1 MTELGSPGR
10 RQALRAPCVWSTARY
25 TSGRSSPS
33 CSRCPVLLRRR
44 GLSAFLLATT
54 LSACS
59 GARTHEDSLLFRLE
73 DPAGDDHGDGEL
85 VYPRRGDLGPGDLD
99 VVAVAAFADDG
110 ATRFEVTFAHPIS
123 KPSRAQAVDIGG
135 STVAD
140 RARHGFYTFNVDLY
154 VDTDRATGS
163 GRTDTL
169 PGRELTLTPDSAWE
183 KAVVLTPR
191 PYEARET
198 LRKHW
203 REAALRA
210 YEQKTGPIGGK
221 VEAELN
227 AKAEAELSAQVFFPT
242 LIQVSGRTVMFQVPD
257 SFLGE
262 RARKDWGYGVAVTGA
277 SIDRRVSLGGV
288 FGGVTEGGPKLMAM
302 PIAPGEPLNER
313 FGGGRKGDPSQSPV
327 VDLLVPPGDSQEA
340 VLGPAKP
347 AWSTV
352 VPSGRVVP
360 AAPAAT
366 VDAGVSDVAPVEDA
380 GVPEAAPSAAPVTG
394 GAVAPVPSSVPGD
407 AGSASPSR

>member
-1 MTELGSPGR
+1 M
-10 RQALRAPCVWSTARY
+10 
-25 TSGRSSPS
+25 
-33 CSRCPVLLRRR
+33 LLRRR

-59 GARTHEDSLLFRLE
+59 GTRTHEDSLLFRLE

-85 VYPRRGDLGPGDLD
+85 VYPRRPDLGRGALD

-110 ATRFEVTFAHPIS
+110 ATRFEVTFAHPIA

-154 VDTDRATGS
+154 VDTDGVTGS

-169 PGRELTLTPDSAWE
+169 PGRELSLAPDSAWE
-183 KAVVLTPR
+183 KAVVLMPR
-191 PYEARET
+191 PYEAREV

-313 FGGGRKGDPSQSPV
+313 FGGGRKGDPAQSPV
-327 VDLLVPPGDSQEA
+327 VDLLVPPGGSQEA

-352 VPSGRVVP
+352 VPSGR

-366 VDAGVSDVAPVEDA
+366 VDAGVSDVAPAATVDAGVSDVAPAAAPVEDA
-380 GVPEAAPSAAPVTG
+380 GVRQAAPSAAPVTG
-394 GAVAPVPSSVPGD
+394 DAVAPVPSSMPGD

>member
-1 MTELGSPGR
+1 M
-10 RQALRAPCVWSTARY
+10 
-25 TSGRSSPS
+25 
-33 CSRCPVLLRRR
+33 LLRRR

-59 GARTHEDSLLFRLE
+59 GARTHEDALLFRLE
-73 DPAGDDHGDGEL
+73 DPTGDDHGDGEL
-85 VYPRRGDLGPGDLD
+85 VYPRRPDLGRGDLD
-99 VVAVAAFADDG
+99 VVAVAAFAEEG
-110 ATRFEVTFAHPIS
+110 ATRFEVTFAHPIA

-154 VDTDRATGS
+154 VDTDRVTGS

-169 PGRELTLTPDSAWE
+169 PGRQLTLAPDSAWE

-191 PYEARET
+191 PYEAREA

-203 REAALRA
+203 REGTLRA

-227 AKAEAELSAQVFFPT
+227 ARAEAELAAQVFFPT

-257 SFLGE
+257 SFLGQH
-262 RARKDWGYGVAVTGA
+262 AQKDWGYGVAVTGA

-288 FGGVTEGGPKLMAM
+288 FGGVTEGGPTLMAM
-302 PIAPGEPLNER
+302 DIAPGEPLNDR

-327 VDLLVPPGDSQEA
+327 VDLLVRPGDSQEA

-352 VPSGRVVP
+352 VPSGRAAAVP
-360 AAPAAT
+360 EVAPAA
-366 VDAGVSDVAPVEDA
+366 APVEDA
-380 GVPEAAPSAAPVTG
+380 GGPEASPAAPVSGGAVEPAPSA
-394 GAVAPVPSSVPGD
+394 GD